1 MRYWIWPEQREYLK
15 TLGITKVPLMLDFPE
30 EKYKQYF
37 SVWKKTYPLAPDHEM
52 HVKALGHAAWQ
63 KFRTAELE
71 PVKPQSEY
79 ARLLRWE
86 IHAVILLLLLILIML
101 CVKISRADPL
111 PPAFRHVYLLP
122 QGGMVPIPLPVSAG
136 AGAPLYVICSSG
148 CSAGGSFAD
157 NAAFTVGTTP
167 ISILGGYYTTGGA
180 PTLSNGSAARA
191 RIDSNSYLYVDCVT
205 GCSASAGFADNS
217 AFTAGTTPIGIIGGW
232 YAASP
237 TACTTANACAPS
249 LTIDRKLFVQDFQ
262 GTSPWVVS
270 LTSTTVTGTV
280 AVTQS
285 TSPWIV
291 AGGGTAGT
299 PGTAV
304 LTVQG
309 VSGGTAVPVS
319 GTFFQSTQPVSCAT
333 AATCPVNASQV
344 GGPWTQNLT
353 QVAGTA
359 LGATAIVNYGSTP
372 AAVAVPAV
380 NAAVTNTV
388 AVSGAVTANA
398 GTGQF
403 NITCTAANCPVN
415 ISQVGGSAFSLG
427 QQLAAAALP
436 VVLTA
441 SQLTTLTPLST
452 VAVTQSTSPWVS
464 SCTAANCSINEAQIN
479 GITPL
484 MNNGVSGTGSQ
495 RVNLASDNS
504 ALPAWG
510 QGATGSAVPAGSS
523 YAGAN
528 GSGNL
533 TGIIGCDNSSPIN
546 VSTGTTTQIIA
557 ISGTAGRTYIC
568 SIDLIV
574 SAADNVTLISGSGT
588 NCASNVAALI
598 GGTTAASGWNLAAN
612 GGLTKGSGL
621 GMILKTT
628 TTNNEVCIVT
638 SATAQLSGSISWT
651 QF

>member
-71 PVKPQSEY
+71 PVKPHSEY

-270 LTSTTVTGTV
+270 NGGTFAVQAAQSGTWTVTGAGGTFPV
-280 AVTQS
+280 TGTFWQATQPVSIAANVGVTQQ

-319 GTFFQSTQPVSCAT
+319 GTFFQSTQPVSCAA

-353 QVAGTA
+353 QLNSVSLSASPTSYGTA
-359 LGATAIVNYGSTP
+359 PGAGNVIPVNADVTNSVTVAQATAANLNATVTG
-372 AAVAVPAV
+372 AVQISG
-380 NAAVTNTV
+380 NAAD
-388 AVSGAVTANA
+388 ASGQQAVTA
-398 GTGQF
+398 
-403 NITCTAANCPVN
+403 
-415 ISQVGGSAFSLG
+415 
-427 QQLAAAALP
+427 
-436 VVLTA
+436 
-441 SQLTTLTPLST
+441 
-452 VAVTQSTSPWVS
+452 
-464 SCTAANCSINEAQIN
+464 
-479 GITPL
+479 
-484 MNNGVSGTGSQ
+484 
-495 RVNLASDNS
+495 
-504 ALPAWG
+504 
-510 QGATGSAVPAGSS
+510 SAVAL
-523 YAGAN
+523 ATN
-528 GSGNL
+528 TLKN
-533 TGIIGCDNSSPIN
+533 
-546 VSTGTTTQIIA
+546 
-557 ISGTAGRTYIC
+557 IC
-568 SIDLIV
+568 V
-574 SAADNVTLISGSGT
+574 KA
-588 NCASNVAALI
+588 
-598 GGTTAASGWNLAAN
+598 LAAN
-612 GGLTKGSGL
+612 TINVYLGPSGTTIST
-621 GMILKTT
+621 GMELAPGNAVCMPITNSNLLYVIASTT
-628 TTNNEVCIVT
+628 GASVSWIGTN
-638 SATAQLSGSISWT
+638 
-651 QF
+651 

>member
-1 MRYWIWPEQREYLK
+1 MKHLIWPEHREYFK
-15 TLGITKVPLMLDFPE
+15 ALGIEKIPLVLDVPDE
-30 EKYKQYF
+30 EYKKYV

-63 KFRTAELE
+63 KFKSE
-71 PVKPQSEY
+71 PEAVKPVEDT
-79 ARLLRWE
+79 RLLKWE
-86 IHAVILLLLLILIML
+86 IHIAIFLLLVILLLLS
-101 CVKISRADPL
+101 VRRAHGDPL

-237 TACTTANACAPS
+237 TACTTGNACSPS

-353 QVAGTA
+353 QLNSVSLSASPTSYGTA
-359 LGATAIVNYGSTP
+359 PGAGNVIPVNADVTNSVTVAQATAANLNATVTG
-372 AAVAVPAV
+372 AVQISG
-380 NAAVTNTV
+380 NAAD
-388 AVSGAVTANA
+388 ASGQQAVTA
-398 GTGQF
+398 
-403 NITCTAANCPVN
+403 
-415 ISQVGGSAFSLG
+415 
-427 QQLAAAALP
+427 
-436 VVLTA
+436 
-441 SQLTTLTPLST
+441 
-452 VAVTQSTSPWVS
+452 
-464 SCTAANCSINEAQIN
+464 
-479 GITPL
+479 
-484 MNNGVSGTGSQ
+484 
-495 RVNLASDNS
+495 
-504 ALPAWG
+504 
-510 QGATGSAVPAGSS
+510 SAVAL
-523 YAGAN
+523 ATN
-528 GSGNL
+528 TLKN
-533 TGIIGCDNSSPIN
+533 
-546 VSTGTTTQIIA
+546 
-557 ISGTAGRTYIC
+557 IC
-568 SIDLIV
+568 V
-574 SAADNVTLISGSGT
+574 KA
-588 NCASNVAALI
+588 
-598 GGTTAASGWNLAAN
+598 LAAN
-612 GGLTKGSGL
+612 TINVYLGPSGTTIST
-621 GMILKTT
+621 GMELAPGNAVCMPITNSNLLYVIASTT
-628 TTNNEVCIVT
+628 GASVSWIGTN
-638 SATAQLSGSISWT
+638 
-651 QF
+651 